1 MKLKWIA
8 RLYGCFLYEVIIQV
22 ALWFLITLII
32 LLILG
37 GNYTINSNLLGFILW
52 LSSGTYF
59 IYSWANGGQTLAM
72 IALKLKLLPPKNFKI
87 AFYFLRYILASIGV
101 ILFLSFY
108 LFILLG
114 GKKYIHDL
122 ILKSEI
128 ICTQTY

>member
-72 IALKLKLLPPKNFKI
+72 RAWKLKLLPPKNFKI

>member
-1 MKLKWIA
+1 MRLKFIG
-8 RLYGCFLYEVIIQV
+8 RLYGCFFYEAIIQV

-32 LLILG
+32 LIILG
-37 GNYTINSNLLGFILW
+37 DGYLINSSLLALILW
-52 LSSGTYF
+52 LSSGIYF
-59 IYSWANGGQTLAM
+59 IHSWVNGGQTLAM
-72 IALKLKLLPPKNFKI
+72 RALKLKLLPPNHLKLT
-87 AFYFLRYILASIGV
+87 FYLYRYILASVGL

-108 LFILLG
+108 LFILFG

>member
-8 RLYGCFLYEVIIQV
+8 RLYGCFLYEAIIQV

-32 LLILG
+32 LLSFG
-37 GNYTINSNLLGFILW
+37 DSYTINSNLLGFILW

-59 IYSWANGGQTLAM
+59 IYSWVNGGQTLAM
-72 IALKLKLLPPKNFKI
+72 RAWRLKLLPPKHFKI
-87 AFYFLRYILASIGV
+87 TFYLLRYILASVGV
-101 ILFLSFY
+101 VLFLSFY

>member
-1 MKLKWIA
+1 
-8 RLYGCFLYEVIIQV
+8 
-22 ALWFLITLII
+22 LII
-32 LLILG
+32 LLSFG
-37 GNYTINSNLLGFILW
+37 DSYTINSNLLGFILW

-59 IYSWANGGQTLAM
+59 IYSWVNGGQTLAM
-72 IALKLKLLPPKNFKI
+72 RAWRLKLLPPKHFKI
-87 AFYFLRYILASIGV
+87 TFYLLRYILASVGV
-101 ILFLSFY
+101 VLFLSFY

>member
-8 RLYGCFLYEVIIQV
+8 RLYGCLLYEVIIQV
-22 ALWFLITLII
+22 TLWFFITLII
-32 LLILG
+32 LLIIG

-59 IYSWANGGQTLAM
+59 IYSWMNGGQTLAM
-72 IALKLKLLPPKNFKI
+72 RAWKLKLLPPKHIKI
-87 AFYFLRYILASIGV
+87 TFYLLRYILASIGV

>member
-72 IALKLKLLPPKNFKI
+72 RAWKLKLLPPKNFKLT
-87 AFYFLRYILASIGV
+87 FYIYRYILASIGLF
-101 ILFLSFY
+101 IFLSSY
-108 LFILLG
+108 LFILFG
-114 GKKYIHDL
+114 GEKYIHDM
-122 ILKSEI
+122 ILKSRI
-128 ICTQTY
+128 ICTRTY